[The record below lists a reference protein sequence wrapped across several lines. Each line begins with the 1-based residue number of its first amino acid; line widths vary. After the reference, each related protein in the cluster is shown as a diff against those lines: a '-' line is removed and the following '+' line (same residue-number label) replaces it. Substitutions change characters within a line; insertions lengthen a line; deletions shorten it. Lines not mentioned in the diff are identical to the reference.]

1 LRLPHR
7 GFSKTSFRSWEIVK
21 FDAGQPY
28 QLVTILR
35 FDDIKDFQ
43 NFDMTPL
50 LADVPNFTG
59 VNPAD
64 ITVVTGETAARYVR
78 SQ

>member
-1 LRLPHR
+1 MDTLNRVFA
-7 GFSKTSFRSWEIVK
+7 GTSFRGWEIVK

-43 NFDMTPL
+43 NVDMSPL
-50 LADVPNFTG
+50 MSDVPNFTG
-59 VNPAD
+59 VQISD
-64 ITVVTGETAARYVR
+64 ITVVTGTTAA
-78 SQ
+78 SG